1 MELCYKAASED
12 AKKPLSLFLR
22 EQGISASFIKSVK
35 YGRGFFVDGEP
46 VHTNCRL
53 QPGQTVSFT
62 LPPEPPTTVQP
73 EENIGLD
80 IVYEDD
86 FVLALNKPAGI
97 AVHPTFNYP
106 GGTLA
111 NAWVAELQRRGESG
125 VFRPVN
131 RIDKDT
137 SGLVLCAK
145 NAFAAPML
153 AQTAEKRYYAIVQGE
168 LPLGPGVIDA
178 PIGRKGESIIG
189 RCVCA
194 GGKPSRTEYR
204 VLAAGAGHSL
214 VRCRPVTGR
223 THQIRVHFAYL
234 GHPLAGDDLYGG
246 SREKMPRQALHCARM
261 EFVHP
266 VSRKPMRLE
275 CPLPPDFWHLLAEME
290 VDAGTME
297 HL

>member
-1 MELCYKAASED
+1 MKLSYQASLKD
-12 AKKPLSLFLR
+12 DKKTVALFLR
-22 EQGISASFIKSVK
+22 EQGISSGFIKSVK
-35 YGRGFFVDGEP
+35 FGEGFFVDAQP
-46 VHTNCRL
+46 VHTNYRL
-53 QPGQTVSFT
+53 QPGQTVSFA
-62 LPPEPPTTVQP
+62 LPPEPPTSVQP
-73 EENIGLD
+73 EENIPLH

-86 FVLALNKPAGI
+86 FVLALDKPTGI

-111 NAWVAELQRRGESG
+111 NGWVAELHRRGQTG

-153 AQTAEKRYYAIVQGE
+153 AETAEKRYYAIVQGE
-168 LPLGPGVIDA
+168 LPLGPGVVDA
-178 PIGRKGESIIG
+178 PIGRQGESIIG
-189 RCVCA
+189 RCVCQE
-194 GGKPSRTEYR
+194 GKPSRTEYT

-246 SREKMPRQALHCARM
+246 SREKMARQALHCGRM

-266 VSRKPMRLE
+266 VKREPVRLE
-275 CPLPPDFWHLLAEME
+275 CPLPPDFCRLLAEMGICAAT
-290 VDAGTME
+290 VE

>member
-1 MELCYKAASED
+1 MKLHYQAAPCD
-12 AKKPLSLFLR
+12 DQKPLSLFLR

-35 YGRGFFVDGEP
+35 YGAGFFVNGEP
-46 VHTNCRL
+46 KHTNFRL
-53 QPGQTVSFT
+53 QPGQVVSFE
-62 LPPEPPTTVQP
+62 LPPEEPTTVQP
-73 EENIGLD
+73 EDGLPLH

-86 FVLALNKPAGI
+86 FVLALDKPAGI
-97 AVHPTFNYP
+97 AVHPTLNYP

-111 NAWVAELQRRGESG
+111 NAWVAELCRRGQQG

-153 AQTAEKRYYAIVQGE
+153 AESAEKRYYALVEGE
-168 LPLGPGVIDA
+168 LPLGDGVIDA

-189 RCVCA
+189 RCVCRE
-194 GGKPSRTEYR
+194 GKPSRTEYT
-204 VLAAGAGHSL
+204 VLASGAGHSL

-246 SREKMPRQALHCARM
+246 SRELMPRQALHCGKMAFR
-261 EFVHP
+261 HP
-266 VSRKPMRLE
+266 VSHAVMRVE
-275 CPLPPDFWHLLAEME
+275 SPLPFDFCRLLAKMGINTAS
-290 VDAGTME
+290 V
-297 HL
+297 